1 MGILNGQIELK
12 WPGKDCQIHHNGKV
26 WEFTDNLEK
35 DIRSLIYDSTIGNDK
50 DGECKGYAIKGDL
63 ITALEGL
70 APYTPSS
77 LQMVYFDSPR
87 LSVLQE
93 ETIAGFVDSTWLS
106 IVYKSALLATKV
118 LKKSGFFVLHTD
130 EEMSHYGRMVLDDVF
145 GRDHHITTFAWQK
158 KYAPQNDK
166 GKKNPTDVYDY
177 IIVYSKARLDEIAKI
192 GLIVKNTEII
202 DDGDWRGC
210 YIAGHKGAKSGSEA
224 TKFKVNASPYHW
236 EIVESNLPDGKY
248 WFDRILGVLWFDSI
262 DSIGNYWV
270 KVRATDRE
278 GNQAEDTIHFVARN
292 PRNYTEEFE
301 LPKRI
306 WWLIKNDND
315 IVSKGNLQVVV
326 EDTPEAIKG
335 CQYSLIF
342 KAKGGTP
349 ITMKNDSPGEGRFW
363 EFAQRTL
370 VEAIATTNASFGK
383 KGVALPS
390 IKTYYD
396 RDNSKKLKPVMNWL
410 PWYEFGKSEDATRH
424 IKKLAQ
430 AGITKTMGAYT
441 AKPQKLLYHLISL
454 LAPNKNDVVL
464 SIGDSNG
471 VFASVAIKSQHKF
484 IHLTGGADREIEAWV
499 NVGSSRLVATID
511 NKDCGKVEEDDS
523 LGIEYN
529 VSKGY
534 IDVLCVS
541 KTSLKRISR
550 TGNIIPIFSETECIE
565 DFYAG
570 LVGGYRKD
578 YTSNIYS
585 GLNGDIVIVLDSDD
599 ILDSSYLSKI
609 GSTYP
614 GRVKVVAER
623 CEELKSIP
631 KNVTVLHAP
640 YELISNYD

>member
-1 MGILNGQIELK
+1 MGLLNGQIELK
-12 WPGKDCQIHHNGKV
+12 WPGKGCQIHHNGKT

-35 DIRSLIYDSTIGNDK
+35 DIHSLVYDSTIGNG
-50 DGECKGYAIKGDL
+50 GECKGYAIKGDY

-70 APYTPSS
+70 APYAPSS

-93 ETIAGFVDSTWLS
+93 ETTTGFADSTWLS
-106 IVYKSALLATKV
+106 IVHKSALLATKI
-118 LKKSGFFVLHTD
+118 LRKAGFFVLHTD
-130 EEMSHYGRMVLDDVF
+130 EEMSHYGRMVLDEVF

-166 GKKNPTDVYDY
+166 TKNNPTDVYDY
-177 IIVYSKARLDEIAKI
+177 IIVYSKAQLDEIAKI
-192 GLIVKNTEII
+192 GLLVDNTKII

-210 YIAGHKGAKSGSEA
+210 YTAGHKGAKSGSEA

-248 WFDRILGVLWFDSI
+248 WFDNILGVLWFKSI
-262 DSIGNYWV
+262 DSTGDYWV
-270 KVRATDRE
+270 KVRATDSV

-292 PRNYTEEFE
+292 PHSYTEDFE

-326 EDTPEAIKG
+326 EDEPEAIKG

-349 ITMKNDSPGEGRFW
+349 ITMENDSPGNGRFW

-370 VEAIATTNASFGK
+370 VEAIATTTASFGK

-396 RDNSKKLKPVMNWL
+396 RDNSKKLMPVMNWL
-410 PWYEFGKSEDATRH
+410 PWQEFGKSEDATRH
-424 IKKLAQ
+424 IKELAQ
-430 AGITKTMGAYT
+430 SGITKAMGAYT

-454 LAPNKNDVVL
+454 LAPNEQDAVL
-464 SIGDSNG
+464 SIGDGNG
-471 VFASVAIKSQHKF
+471 AFASVAIKSQHKF
-484 IHLTGGADREIEAWV
+484 IHLTGGAKSELEAWD
-499 NVGSSRLVATID
+499 NVGSCRLVATLD
-511 NKDCGKVEEDDS
+511 NKDVGKIEEDDS
-523 LGIEYN
+523 IGIKYF
-529 VSKGY
+529 VSKGH
-534 IDVLCVS
+534 IDVLSVS
-541 KTSLKRISR
+541 KTAIKRISK
-550 TGNIIPIFSETECIE
+550 TGNIIPIFSNDECIE

-570 LVGGYRKD
+570 LAGGYRKD
-578 YTSNIYS
+578 NTSNIYY
-585 GLNGDIVIVLDSDD
+585 GLNGEIVIVLDSDD
-599 ILDSSYLSKI
+599 TLDSSFISKI

-614 GRVKVVAER
+614 NKVRIIAER

-640 YELISNYD
+640 YELICNYD